1 MAFDTAQAAIDCA
14 CSIQRNLSEHG
25 HMHGFSP
32 RVRIGLHAGTATE
45 RDGDY
50 FGMAVNTTAR
60 VMSLATGEQIMA
72 TASTVPPGGA
82 IGEPEDVTLK
92 GVKDPVTVV
101 EVLWQ

>member
-1 MAFDTAQAAIDCA
+1 MSALVIDCA
-14 CSIQRNLSEHG
+14 CAIQKTLSEHRQA
-25 HMHGFSP
+25 HGFSP

-60 VMSLATGEQIMA
+60 VMSLATGEEIMA
-72 TASTVPPGGA
+72 TASTVPPGGT
-82 IGEPEDVTLK
+82 IGEPNDVALK